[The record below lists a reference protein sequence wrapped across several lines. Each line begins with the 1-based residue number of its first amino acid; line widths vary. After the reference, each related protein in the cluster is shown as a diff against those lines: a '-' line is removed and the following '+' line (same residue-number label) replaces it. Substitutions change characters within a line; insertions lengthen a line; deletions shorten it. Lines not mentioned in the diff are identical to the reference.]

1 VKASSAAED
10 SPTAAAFAADRALF
24 GEGRSCRDTDGRE
37 GSMGAAFETHLGVKS
52 STSCK
57 ALCQNRG
64 DACTG
69 IEHSDSIGQCRL
81 WLIPIGGAVAAPG
94 SACFQRKLFVGTTPM
109 PFELNESFVGT
120 TPMPTAKQEA
130 AAAHIKGKRPAKCGG
145 RFKAPKKPKTADE
158 HNGVALEDV
167 CFEGSGPHHVFII
180 GDWGGITQGDGRLA
194 AAPHLTHRWETNYEF
209 VWPPDEQAQILV
221 RDQMRKRAPESKP
234 DYFLNMG
241 DNFYWSGVEDH
252 CGAEDITKAYSNGG
266 TTVYKE
272 SKVDQFEHVFENVYT
287 GDGID
292 DKQWL
297 GILGNHDY
305 GGWLFTHAW
314 DQNIG
319 YTWSDAEYATGRWMT
334 PAMYYKSKVWYPD
347 FEVDYYFLDTNIFD
361 ALDPKDPSPHNICSE
376 MHNDQEPVTCAPVGP
391 SGVWKCQDWFGKL
404 WKEQRE
410 WLDDVVPTSTAD
422 WRIVVTHF
430 PPCWGAPDWKKLAP
444 KHEIDL
450 VIAGHRHIQDMHA
463 PGDDRKMVWHADPNE
478 LYNDFLDPTV
488 WVVSGGGGGV
498 TSERGPSLDG
508 NDDQYGFMDMT
519 LAKDK
524 ITIEGIS
531 HGGQLRRTLVMEP
544 AFPHHPL
551 YSESK
556 AKAVEKGKGKVRV
569 RHSHNGSRV
578 HHQHVSSKHKDEVQ
592 SE

>member
-1 VKASSAAED
+1 MRVASV
-10 SPTAAAFAADRALF
+10 
-24 GEGRSCRDTDGRE
+24 
-37 GSMGAAFETHLGVKS
+37 MK
-52 STSCK
+52 K
-57 ALCQNRG
+57 
-64 DACTG
+64 
-69 IEHSDSIGQCRL
+69 
-81 WLIPIGGAVAAPG
+81 
-94 SACFQRKLFVGTTPM
+94 
-109 PFELNESFVGT
+109 
-120 TPMPTAKQEA
+120 TAKTSHPQYVINVGDDFYPLGLSTTCGQTDMCNVIHTGQWTDVYERVYDGPELE
-130 AAAHIKGKRPAKCGG
+130 GKP
-145 RFKAPKKPKTADE
+145 
-158 HNGVALEDV
+158 
-167 CFEGSGPHHVFII
+167 
-180 GDWGGITQGDGRLA
+180 W
-194 AAPHLTHRWETNYEF
+194 
-209 VWPPDEQAQILV
+209 
-221 RDQMRKRAPESKP
+221 M
-234 DYFLNMG
+234 
-241 DNFYWSGVEDH
+241 
-252 CGAEDITKAYSNGG
+252 
-266 TTVYKE
+266 
-272 SKVDQFEHVFENVYT
+272 
-287 GDGID
+287 
-292 DKQWL
+292 

-376 MHNDQEPVTCAPVGP
+376 MHNDQEPVTCVPVGP
-391 SGVWKCQDWFGKL
+391 IGVWTCQDWFGKL

-556 AKAVEKGKGKVRV
+556 AKAAEKAKGKVRV
-569 RHSHNGSRV
+569 RHGHNGSRV
-578 HHQHVSSKHKDEVQ
+578 HHQHGSSKHKDEVH